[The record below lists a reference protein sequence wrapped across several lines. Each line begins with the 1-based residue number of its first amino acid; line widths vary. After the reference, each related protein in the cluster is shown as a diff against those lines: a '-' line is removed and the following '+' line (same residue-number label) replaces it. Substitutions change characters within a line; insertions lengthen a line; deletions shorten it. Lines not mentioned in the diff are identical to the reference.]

1 MGNRP
6 WQRARPEL
14 FRLLQERLRAEFPE
28 LYLIQRGE
36 VVVVR
41 GTFPLVDGGRVVDRY
56 MIEIAL
62 PRTYPQGIPELRVV
76 GERIPCVA
84 DRHVEQ
90 DGRACMFLPDEF
102 CYRHPEGMDLIDLL
116 KGPVLGFLVG
126 QSLIEH
132 GEPWPQGERDHGEK
146 GIIAFY
152 GELVGSSDRQT
163 IQDYLKV
170 LAAEQLR
177 GHWECPCGSGKRIRQ
192 CHWER
197 LEELRARIPQL
208 VARASLERMSQK
220 VPQA

>member
-6 WQRARPEL
+6 WQRSHSEL
-14 FRLLQERLRAEFPE
+14 LRLLQERLGVEFPE
-28 LYLIQRGE
+28 LYLVERGE

-41 GTFPLVDGGRVVDRY
+41 GTYPLVDGGKVIDRY
-56 MIEIAL
+56 TIEIAL
-62 PRTYPQGIPELRVV
+62 PRTYPRGIPELREV
-76 GERIPCVA
+76 GGRIPRHQ

-90 DGRACMFLPDEF
+90 DGRSCIFLPDEF
-102 CYRHPEGMDLIDLL
+102 CYRHPEGMDLIDFLN
-116 KGPVLGFLVG
+116 GPVLGFLVG
-126 QSLIEH
+126 QSLAEH
-132 GEPWPQGERDHGEK
+132 GKAWPQGEHAHGEK

-163 IQDYLKV
+163 VQDYLRV
-170 LAAEQLR
+170 LAAEHLR

-192 CHWER
+192 CHWAC
-197 LEELRARIPQL
+197 LGELRARIPQA